1 MFGSHRL
8 ITCRASPDLTTA
20 EFLRYCFLTDDGM
33 LKIGEASP
41 GGAGRNRTL
50 GLEKLMAIQ
59 VPVPPL
65 AAQQTFDRLQSD
77 VAALKAK
84 HAAIRQPNAALQP
97 AALERLFAGS
107 A

>member
-1 MFGSHRL
+1 
-8 ITCRASPDLTTA
+8 
-20 EFLRYCFLTDDGM
+20 M

-50 GLEKLMAIQ
+50 GLEKLMAIR

-65 AAQQTFDRLQSD
+65 AAQQTFDRLQAY

-84 HAAIRQPNAALQP
+84 HAAIRQANASLLP
-97 AALERLFAGS
+97 ATLERLFAGS